1 MKLDLFGSY
10 NIRVRLSSSI
20 IIFAPLA
27 LTVFLCFDELFTF
40 ISSSVLVAFTNC
52 LPIFQRHICQK
63 RVTFKNYAVEFLL
76 PHDNTLNLVT
86 KKRYYNFLV
95 KTNVAFAAFQSPNDS
110 ESFRQCCESAVR
122 YLREKTRNS
131 PLVIEENINYGFYKT
146 LVSCKPLGI
155 VSCIVLGLFV
165 AIYSLLYFKKLFLIP
180 MRNYLAFSF
189 IIILLL
195 FWILGIR
202 QSILED
208 TAKQYAKT
216 LLSAIDSL

>member
-1 MKLDLFGSY
+1 MKLDLFDSY

-40 ISSSVLVAFTNC
+40 ISSSVLVAILLAFTNC

-110 ESFRQCCESAVR
+110 ESFSSM
-122 YLREKTRNS
+122 LRKCGS
-131 PLVIEENINYGFYKT
+131 V
-146 LVSCKPLGI
+146 
-155 VSCIVLGLFV
+155 
-165 AIYSLLYFKKLFLIP
+165 FKGKNQKFPSSHRRKYQL
-180 MRNYLAFSF
+180 R
-189 IIILLL
+189 IL
-195 FWILGIR
+195 
-202 QSILED
+202 
-208 TAKQYAKT
+208 
-216 LLSAIDSL
+216 